1 MDRRLFLQ
9 RVSASA
15 AGFAGGAVA
24 LRPVGATGSVRPSDV
39 AARRARA
46 EATATRAFAGSNP
59 DALIMDAMG
68 ELRPV
73 YEPPLVRQMLASGT
87 DAITVTLCDPKAEGA
102 EALELAVDGLMEYDR
117 YLASHPE
124 LFIKATSVADVDEA
138 RGAGKMAVFY
148 LYQNATQFDDD
159 LDRVEMF
166 YKLGLTSCQITYN
179 ERNLYGVGCRAEGD
193 EGGLTEFGHELV
205 DRMNDVGMLVDL
217 AHANEKTMADTIQ
230 ASSAPVINSHTGCD
244 AVHPHLRNISDAN
257 LRLLAERGG
266 VVGICQLRPFLT
278 LKKQDNLH
286 AYFDHIDHAV
296 QVCGIDQVCIG
307 SDRDHRVI
315 EMTPEYEAEL
325 RAEEGAQVTSSELPY
340 FIDELNGPSRMTV
353 VWDGLVERGYSEDEV
368 EKIMGRN
375 QYRLYRDVIG

>member
-1 MDRRLFLQ
+1 
-9 RVSASA
+9 
-15 AGFAGGAVA
+15 
-24 LRPVGATGSVRPSDV
+24 
-39 AARRARA
+39 
-46 EATATRAFAGSNP
+46 
-59 DALIMDAMG
+59 MG
-68 ELRPV
+68 ELRPI
-73 YEPPLVRQMLASGT
+73 YEPPLVQQMLDSGI

-138 RGAGKMAVFY
+138 RRSGKMAVFY

-166 YKLGLTSCQITYN
+166 YQLGLTSCQITYN
-179 ERNLYGVGCRAEGD
+179 ERNLAGVGCRADGD
-193 EGGLTEFGHELV
+193 DGGLTEFGRELV
-205 DRMNDVGMLVDL
+205 DRMNAVGMLVDL
-217 AHANEKTMADTIQ
+217 SHANAQTMADTIRHSRMP
-230 ASSAPVINSHTGCD
+230 AIISHTGCD
-244 AVHPHLRNISDAN
+244 AVHAHERNTSDTN

-266 VVGICQLRPFLT
+266 VVGVCQLRPFLT
-278 LKKQDNLH
+278 FKKQDNLH

-296 QVCGIDQVCIG
+296 QVCGIDHVCIG

-340 FIDELNGPSRMTV
+340 FIDELNGPARMTV
-353 VWDGLVERGYSEDEV
+353 VWDGLVGRDYSPDQV

-375 QYRLYRDVIG
+375 LYRLYQEVIG